1 MQAEERTS
9 DLLAMGKHLGRAN
22 CGSAAPFSSWGS
34 PRSLLHPGVWGVCV
48 LPQLPSSCP
57 TPSELNSQLPH
68 RSLAIDGPV
77 RDGQQ
82 DWGAEDGGP

>member
-1 MQAEERTS
+1 MQGEERTS
-9 DLLAMGKHLGRAN
+9 DLLPWGNISARQTVGLQPLSAPG
-22 CGSAAPFSSWGS
+22 AAPDPCFIQEFG
-34 PRSLLHPGVWGVCV
+34 GVCV
-48 LPQLPSSCP
+48 LPKLPSSCP
-57 TPSELNSQLPH
+57 TPTEMNSQLPH